1 MFPKHNNFVIILKFP
16 PKSGQLIRATH
27 NFLNFKKKW
36 WIVFGDGNFKMFNMA
51 HLMLKHIIGHIIGSD
66 SESEV
71 IFIQLNLNLQF
82 QTII

>member
-1 MFPKHNNFVIILKFP
+1 
-16 PKSGQLIRATH
+16 
-27 NFLNFKKKW
+27 
-36 WIVFGDGNFKMFNMA
+36 
-51 HLMLKHIIGHIIGSD
+51 MLKHIIGHIIGSD

>member
-1 MFPKHNNFVIILKFP
+1 
-16 PKSGQLIRATH
+16 
-27 NFLNFKKKW
+27 
-36 WIVFGDGNFKMFNMA
+36 MFNMA